1 MSVLTRST
9 APDAPRD
16 RYRFTVEEYHQMIQV
31 GLFGREDRLELLN
44 GELVMM
50 PPIGPDHA
58 ANSDCLREK
67 IEKRLPETLAVR
79 VALPV
84 TIPPDSEPE
93 PDLCVVRRRADYY
106 RSAHPEAKDVL
117 LIIEVS
123 VSSASFDAN
132 EKALIYGRAG
142 IPEYWMLDIPGKVLR
157 IFTDPGPEGYRGQRV
172 ARPGEIVRCGSIPA
186 LEFPVSEA
194 LI

>member
-1 MSVLTRST
+1 
-9 APDAPRD
+9 
-16 RYRFTVEEYHQMIQV
+16 MIQA
-31 GLFGREDRLELLN
+31 GMFGREDRLELLN

-67 IEKRLPETLAVR
+67 IEKHLPRALALR

-93 PDLCVVRRRADYY
+93 PDLCVVLRREDYY
-106 RSAHPEAKDVL
+106 RLAHPQAKDVL

-123 VSSASFDAN
+123 ASSASFDAN

-157 IFTDPGPEGYRGQRV
+157 VFTIPNSDGYKSQRI
-172 ARPGEIVRCGSIPA
+172 ARPNEVVRCGTIPE
-186 LEFPVSEA
+186 LQLSVSDA